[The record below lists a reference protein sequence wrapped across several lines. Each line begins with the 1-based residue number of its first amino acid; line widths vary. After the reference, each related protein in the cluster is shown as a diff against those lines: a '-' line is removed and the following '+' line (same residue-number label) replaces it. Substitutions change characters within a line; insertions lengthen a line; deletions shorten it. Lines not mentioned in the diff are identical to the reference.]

1 MRDEKLLAVDAV
13 ADRFD
18 LPEATIKKWIKEGR
32 IQIVRLGTHT
42 RIPESEVN
50 RIIAAGRVPARSE
63 TVAPKDLN
71 ERGG

>member
-1 MRDEKLLAVDAV
+1 MIDTLLEIETAAHELGISVSLMRA
-13 ADRFD
+13 
-18 LPEATIKKWIKEGR
+18 WIVQQR
-32 IQIVRLGTHT
+32 IGVVRISPNHVRVPT
-42 RIPESEVN
+42 SEVN

>member
-18 LPEATIKKWIKEGR
+18 LPETTIKKWIKQGR
-32 IQIVRLGTHT
+32 IQIVRLGTHI
-42 RIPESEVN
+42 RIPESEVG